1 MRLFSVFA
9 TAQAAI
15 GDGNKRSFAG
25 WNNCINEGQNLV
37 TVPNAHVTCTNT
49 ACVVESCYPGY
60 HRIAPNGEKKERQT
74 LNIGKVYNAALLMRK
89 NVLSFLQVRVK
100 DS

>member
-25 WNNCINEGQNLV
+25 WQNCINEGQNLV

-74 LNIGKVYNAALLMRK
+74 QDQNLEYHFIYFTVK
-89 NVLSFLQVRVK
+89 FLRLER
-100 DS
+100 